1 MKRLITLFVSFAVC
15 HAGAQEVFFL
25 GGAIRSGDSDSSYAV
40 QYEYNEGLG
49 ENVFASLSYINEG
62 HFPDHH
68 RDGCAAQ
75 IWLRSNILDRRLS
88 LAAGIGPYGYFDTT
102 KPARESGDAYTD
114 EHGAGTIASLAATW
128 YTDGRLLFRLRAN
141 GIWADDMDTISVLL
155 GVGFQLEARAARGPV
170 ARASEQGASIT
181 DNELTLLY
189 GITIVNSFDSESSPA
204 VSIEYRRGISK
215 YLEWT
220 VAWLGEGEN
229 EIIDRSGFVSQLWLA
244 RSFLEDSIKLG
255 FGGGAYYASDNY
267 VVAGSEDRVEEK
279 GLSGIIS
286 FTGVYRINESF
297 GIRIT
302 LNRVLTSY
310 DRDTDILLGGI
321 GYLF

>member
-1 MKRLITLFVSFAVC
+1 MKRLVILFVLLVLC
-15 HAGAQEVFFL
+15 HANAQEVFFL
-25 GGAIRSGDSDSSYAV
+25 GGAIQSDDDSSYTV

-102 KPARESGDAYTD
+102 KPAGASDTYTD

-128 YTDGRLLFRLRAN
+128 YTEGRLMFRLRAN
-141 GIWADDMDTISVLL
+141 GIWADDMDTVSVLL
-155 GVGFQLEARAARGPV
+155 GVGFQLEARAECGPIV
-170 ARASEQGASIT
+170 KATEQGPRLT
-181 DNELTLLY
+181 DNEVTLLY
-189 GITIVNSFDSESSPA
+189 GLTIVNSFDSESSPA
-204 VSIEYRRGISK
+204 VSIEYRRGLWK

-220 VAWLGEGEN
+220 MAWLGEGEN
-229 EIIDRSGFVSQLWLA
+229 EMIDRSGIVSQFWLA

-255 FGGGAYYASDNY
+255 FGGGAYYASDKY
-267 VVAGSEDRVEEK
+267 SVDGSEDRMEEK

-286 FTGVYRINESF
+286 FTGVYRLNESL
-297 GIRIT
+297 GIRVT
-302 LNRVLTSY
+302 LNRVLTNY